1 MPKEPEQV
9 LPQNWTAAAADMER
23 RTVNDHS
30 GRQEK
35 ARRRCP
41 IHQLHDDR
49 SLKRRKREQEQECGD
64 KLRPDEKWQAHP
76 GQAFGA
82 QLNDGGDEIDS
93 AEQRRRDQENES
105 EEPQR
110 LSVEERME
118 PWPFVGDIRKLHI
131 RSA

>member
-1 MPKEPEQV
+1 MQ
-9 LPQNWTAAAADMER
+9 R

-82 QLNDGGDEIDS
+82 QLNEGGDEIDS
-93 AEQRRRDQENES
+93 AEQRRRYQENES
-105 EEPQR
+105 AEPKT
-110 LSVEERME
+110 LSVYERMV
-118 PWPFVGDIRKLHI
+118 PWLFVVDIRIRHII
-131 RSA
+131 RS